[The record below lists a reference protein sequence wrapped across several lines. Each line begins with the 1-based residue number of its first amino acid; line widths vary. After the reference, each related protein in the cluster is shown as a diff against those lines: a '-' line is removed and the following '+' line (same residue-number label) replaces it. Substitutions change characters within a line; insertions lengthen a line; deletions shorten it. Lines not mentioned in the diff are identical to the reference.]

1 MIINAIAYCLDP
13 KISKEISEQLSKLH
27 PTNVLYLHGLRFVS
41 CLCEQRFLGLV
52 TATTLSPGSGAVLL
66 LLWIG
71 SGVPDVF
78 QLGELL
84 VDLTEGNL

>member
-1 MIINAIAYCLDP
+1 MSIACIQN
-13 KISKEISEQLSKLH
+13 ISTEILEQLSKLH
-27 PTNVLYLHGLRFVS
+27 PTNVLYLLGLRFVVYES
-41 CLCEQRFLGLV
+41 RGFLGLV
-52 TATTLSPGSGAVLL
+52 TVTTLSPGSGAVLL
-66 LLWIG
+66 LLRIG

>member
-1 MIINAIAYCLDP
+1 M
-13 KISKEISEQLSKLH
+13 
-27 PTNVLYLHGLRFVS
+27 
-41 CLCEQRFLGLV
+41 
-52 TATTLSPGSGAVLL
+52 TTLSPGSGAVLL

-84 VDLTEGNL
+84 VDLTDSDFLIRGQVIAKTFLFSFLLINSVPVVIFPH

>member
-1 MIINAIAYCLDP
+1 MQMSIACIQN
-13 KISKEISEQLSKLH
+13 ISTEILEQLSKLH
-27 PTNVLYLHGLRFVS
+27 PTNVLYLLGLVS
-41 CLCEQRFLGLV
+41 CLWEQRFLGLV

-66 LLWIG
+66 LLRIG

-84 VDLTEGNL
+84 VDLTEGNLWK

>member
-1 MIINAIAYCLDP
+1 MITNAIEYCLDP
-13 KISKEISEQLSKLH
+13 KISKEISEQLSNSSIRQMFF
-27 PTNVLYLHGLRFVS
+27 TYLD
-41 CLCEQRFLGLV
+41 LGLLFMRAEV
-52 TATTLSPGSGAVLL
+52 FRVGGGDHIVPGSVAVLL
-66 LLWIG
+66 LLRIG

>member
-1 MIINAIAYCLDP
+1 MFMRAEVFRVGDGDHI
-13 KISKEISEQLSKLH
+13 
-27 PTNVLYLHGLRFVS
+27 V
-41 CLCEQRFLGLV
+41 
-52 TATTLSPGSGAVLL
+52 PGSGAVLL
-66 LLWIG
+66 LLRIG

>member
-1 MIINAIAYCLDP
+1 MRAEVFRVGDGDHI
-13 KISKEISEQLSKLH
+13 
-27 PTNVLYLHGLRFVS
+27 V
-41 CLCEQRFLGLV
+41 
-52 TATTLSPGSGAVLL
+52 PGSVAVLL
-66 LLWIG
+66 LLRIG

>member
-1 MIINAIAYCLDP
+1 MFFTYMD
-13 KISKEISEQLSKLH
+13 
-27 PTNVLYLHGLRFVS
+27 
-41 CLCEQRFLGLV
+41 LGLFMRAEV
-52 TATTLSPGSGAVLL
+52 FRVGDGDHIVPGSGAVLL
-66 LLWIG
+66 LLRIG